1 MEYLWKFCVCYVIYG
16 TALMVL
22 YPTKFCKLA
31 IKFMLLL
38 FIVHSP
44 IMEGSNEES
53 DPSAHSHHHTQH
65 SAPHTQHSAFHPLG
79 DRVADHS
86 HPDPHVYHVPMEPPA
101 EHDPLNHSSP
111 IVDTS
116 TYQPPEESPGLAD
129 QSVYIDTSNPFDVD
143 TVRHILEQL
152 PTPIKLHPSYHEV
165 PRQIQ
170 SIICGINIT
179 LGM

>member
-1 MEYLWKFCVCYVIYG
+1 MDILCISYVIY
-16 TALMVL
+16 AAFMVL
-22 YPTKFCKLA
+22 YPRKFCKLA
-31 IKFMLLL
+31 IKFMPLL

-65 SAPHTQHSAFHPLG
+65 SAPHAQHSAFHPLG
-79 DRVADHS
+79 DRVVDHS
-86 HPDPHVYHVPMEPPA
+86 HPDPHVYHVPMEEPPA
-101 EHDPLNHSSP
+101 EHDQLNHSSH

>member
-1 MEYLWKFCVCYVIYG
+1 MTRLLWFFSKEILYTSNHIYS
-16 TALMVL
+16 TS
-22 YPTKFCKLA
+22 
-31 IKFMLLL
+31 L
-38 FIVHSP
+38 FLVHSP
-44 IMEGSNEES
+44 IMEGSSEES

-65 SAPHTQHSAFHPLG
+65 SATHAQLSAFHPLG
-79 DRVADHS
+79 DRVADHT
-86 HPDPHVYHVPMEPPA
+86 HPDPHIYHIPMEEPPA
-101 EHDPLNHSSP
+101 EHDPLNHSNP
-111 IVDTS
+111 VVDTS
-116 TYQPPEESPGLAD
+116 TYQPPGENPGLAD

>member
-1 MEYLWKFCVCYVIYG
+1 
-16 TALMVL
+16 
-22 YPTKFCKLA
+22 
-31 IKFMLLL
+31 
-38 FIVHSP
+38 
-44 IMEGSNEES
+44 MEGSSEES

-65 SAPHTQHSAFHPLG
+65 SATHAQLNAFHPLG
-79 DRVADHS
+79 DRVADHT
-86 HPDPHVYHVPMEPPA
+86 HPDPHIYHIPMEEPPA
-101 EHDPLNHSSP
+101 EHDPLNHSNP
-111 IVDTS
+111 VVDTS
-116 TYQPPEESPGLAD
+116 TYQPPEENPGLAD